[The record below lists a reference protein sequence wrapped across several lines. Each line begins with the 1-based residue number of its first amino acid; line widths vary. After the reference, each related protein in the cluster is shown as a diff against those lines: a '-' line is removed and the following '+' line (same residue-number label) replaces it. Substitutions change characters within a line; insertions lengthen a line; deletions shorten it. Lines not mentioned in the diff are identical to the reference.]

1 MPGAIPTNEPPP
13 QGAPAWTPQ
22 ELRQGPHQR
31 QDKPAKVRAMF
42 AAIAR
47 SYDLNNRVHSFW
59 QDERWRRRAVRLAA
73 LRAGEHVLDVACGT
87 GDLSQAFARAR
98 PAPAR
103 VVGLDTTAQMLEVAR
118 HKQAQARA
126 RHAHDPAG
134 AIEYVLGDALALP
147 YAPGSFDV
155 VSIAFGIRNVAD
167 PSAALREFFRVL
179 RRGGRLVVLEFDRP
193 SPAPVRW
200 VSDLYT
206 RRVMPLTATLI
217 SGDRSGAYRYL
228 PRSVETFMSRQEMG
242 RAITS
247 AGFIGWR
254 AQALTMGVCVCHR
267 AEKA

>member
-1 MPGAIPTNEPPP
+1 
-13 QGAPAWTPQ
+13 
-22 ELRQGPHQR
+22 
-31 QDKPAKVRAMF
+31 MF

-59 QDERWRRRAVRLAA
+59 QDVRWRRSAVRLAA
-73 LRAGEHVLDVACGT
+73 LRPGEQVLDVACGT
-87 GDLSQAFARAR
+87 GDLAQTFARAR
-98 PAPAR
+98 PAPPR
-103 VVGLDTTAQMLEVAR
+103 VVGLDATPQMLDVAR
-118 HKQAQARA
+118 HKQSEARA
-126 RHAHDPAG
+126 RRPDDPAG
-134 AIEYVLGDALALP
+134 VIEYVLGDAMALP
-147 YAPGSFDV
+147 YAAGSFDV

-167 PSAALREFFRVL
+167 PSAALREFYRVL

-200 VSDLYT
+200 MSDLYT

-228 PRSVETFMSRQEMG
+228 PRSVETFMTRQEMG
-242 RAITS
+242 RAITG

-254 AQALTMGVCVCHR
+254 AEALTMGVCACHR